1 MPVAVTYHE
10 DFGYCGYIVLKD
22 RVIPSFNAVRQL
34 LPQEEVKVFTPEV
47 TDDTRRLVETVH
59 TRNHIEDVRYSGYLD
74 VSMLSLASV
83 VMAAEL
89 VASGEF
95 HYGFAY
101 VGAAG
106 HHASREGFWGFC
118 YLNDVAA
125 AIIKMRE
132 KGLKR
137 FLILDV
143 DPHFGDGTRNI
154 LGKDP
159 DVIHIN
165 FDTNIK
171 NRFDAVNNN
180 YDYGLGIAKDPGFLA
195 AVDESLKPEYE
206 FDMMFVIFGHDS
218 HTYDYGGFT
227 LTYDAYPE
235 LSRKVKR
242 YAGDRPL
249 LWVLSGGSEVEVAVQ
264 VIPDILRVLIED

>member
-10 DFGYCGYIVLKD
+10 NFGHYGYIILKD
-22 RVIPSFNAVRQL
+22 RVSPSFNAVRQL
-34 LPQEEVKVFTPEV
+34 LPPEKIKVFTPEA
-47 TDDTRRLVETVH
+47 TADTKRLVEAVH
-59 TRNHIEDVRYSGYLD
+59 TRNHIEDVSHSGYLE
-74 VSMLSLASV
+74 VSMLSVASV

-89 VASGEF
+89 LSAGEF
-95 HYGFAY
+95 SSAFAY

-118 YLNDVAA
+118 YLNDAAA
-125 AIIKMRE
+125 AIMKLKE
-132 KGLKR
+132 QGLKR

-165 FDTNIK
+165 FDTNLK
-171 NRFDAVNNN
+171 NRFDFENNN
-180 YDYGLGIAKDPGFLA
+180 FDYGLGMAKDQVFLDA
-195 AVDESLKPEYE
+195 LDEALKTEYE
-206 FDMMFVIFGHDS
+206 FDLMFVIFGHDS
-218 HTYDYGGFT
+218 HTYDYGGFS
-227 LTYDAYPE
+227 LTYDAYPK
-235 LSRKVKR
+235 LARKVKH
-242 YAGDRPL
+242 YAGNRPL